1 MFNHSIVFSQHL
13 SHPYHHFC
21 NHKTHRGN
29 EFYVEVPEE
38 FIQDDFNLYGLSET
52 VPNYDYALDM
62 ILDNECE
69 DELDEGQQ
77 ELVERNADTLYGLIH
92 ARFIVTSLGLQMM
105 LEKARQGEF
114 GTCPRVNCFGQP
126 LLPVGLSDIPM
137 QHTLK
142 MYCPSCQELY
152 FPKLSRHSSID
163 GAFFGTTFA
172 HLLVLQYP
180 DIIQQRQAPPYVPKI
195 FGFCIH
201 PRAASNQRCPNK
213 KQGALLQDQAS
224 ASADASAD
232 ATPSAAPIDSTT
244 PRPTD
249 DGPTPVPSPAPRQN
263 TNASS

>member
-1 MFNHSIVFSQHL
+1 M
-13 SHPYHHFC
+13 
-21 NHKTHRGN
+21 
-29 EFYVEVPEE
+29 EVPEE
-38 FIQDDFNLYGLSET
+38 FIQDDFNLYGLSNT

-62 ILDNECE
+62 ILDNECD
-69 DELDEGQQ
+69 DELDERQQ
-77 ELVERNADTLYGLIH
+77 ETIERNAETLYGLIH

-105 LEKARQGEF
+105 LDKVRQGDF
-114 GTCPRVNCFGQP
+114 GTCPRVNCFNQP

-152 FPKLSRHSSID
+152 FPKYTRHASID

-180 DIIQQRQAPPYVPKI
+180 DIIQQRQGSTYVPKI

-213 KQGALLQDQAS
+213 KQGQEQTGTAAS
-224 ASADASAD
+224 LSADASAD
-232 ATPSAAPIDSTT
+232 ATPSAHPADSAT

-249 DGPTPVPSPAPRQN
+249 DGPTPAPSPAPQ
-263 TNASS
+263 TTAKASS